1 MMTRS
6 SYTRLASGLLLGL
19 AGLGTGTATVHA
31 QSSLPL
37 SGPAFVLADEAYKA
51 YARGDYASA
60 VDKAREALRLRPD
73 ATELQSLL
81 RKAQAG
87 RAAPTRAQP
96 QRNRRVPE
104 ARVIAP
110 ITKAAQLD
118 PVPSANSA
126 FASADAAYK
135 SYGRGDYTDAVK
147 QARTA
152 LQLAPDNRDYRL
164 LLINALVAADRLEEA
179 DEVIAQA
186 LALQAGD
193 PDVVAQRDALRGH
206 RAQGLGAAAYKAF
219 DAGDYA
225 QAAAN
230 AQQAL
235 QLAPA
240 NRDYRSLLVSAL
252 YRDGQ
257 YQTADEAASTA
268 LADDSRN
275 AALMVQRGLIRQ
287 RRGMDDLARQ
297 DFEAALGTGPLPAA
311 TQIGLLAD
319 LGRKQEARQR
329 FDAAVAAGGFGTTP
343 DTDIAYLAARVGDDR
358 QALASFNRA
367 DASGKLVNTAY
378 QDAAFSAVRTHND
391 EQAIAYFKRTVDDA
405 MALTLRMEPQ
415 LLFNTRRA
423 VAEVSR
429 ETGVIASLTY
439 RGAVSGLGV
448 APGTGSD
455 SLQGG
460 IEAYWRPWGYRNGQY
475 AELFARAFQ
484 TLYNKGGA
492 LGGPTGAV
500 GARYKPLA
508 THNLVVSLSR
518 VFSGSGG
525 RNDWLAQL
533 GYSAGYGT
541 DLRIDVPSWWTTR
554 VSAEA
559 GRYLSGGQSY
569 ALAEVQAG
577 RSIRV
582 GEADTRWVVFPH
594 LSMTGNYDSSALE
607 QTAFG
612 LGPGVTARYW
622 FREDRY
628 AAPRSYFDLSLHY
641 RARLSGAQRAQG
653 VFLSTAV
660 SY

>member
-1 MMTRS
+1 MMKRS
-6 SYTRLASGLLLGL
+6 SYTCLASGLLLGL
-19 AGLGTGTATVHA
+19 AGLGTATVHA
-31 QSSLPL
+31 QSPLPL

-51 YARGDYASA
+51 YARGDHASA
-60 VDKAREALRLRPD
+60 VAKTKEALRLRPD

-81 RKAQAG
+81 RKVQAA
-87 RAAPTRAQP
+87 RTVPTRAQS
-96 QRNRRVPE
+96 QRNRRIPA

-110 ITKAAQLD
+110 ITKAARFD
-118 PVPSANSA
+118 PVLAANPA
-126 FASADAAYK
+126 YASADAAYK
-135 SYGRGDYTDAVK
+135 SYERGDYTSAVQ
-147 QARTA
+147 QAKTS
-152 LQLAPDNRDYRL
+152 LQLDPANRDYRL

-186 LALQAGD
+186 LALQAAD
-193 PDVVAQRDALRGH
+193 PDVLAQRDALRAQ

-219 DAGDYA
+219 DAGNYA
-225 QAAAN
+225 QAAATT
-230 AQQAL
+230 QQAL
-235 QLAPA
+235 QLSPG

-257 YQTADEAASTA
+257 YQAADEAASTA
-268 LADDSRN
+268 LADDRSS
-275 AALMVQRGLIRQ
+275 AALMMQRGFIRQ
-287 RRGMDDLARQ
+287 RLGMDDLARL
-297 DFEAALGTGPLPAA
+297 DFEAALGIGPLPAA
-311 TQIGLLAD
+311 TQIGLLVD
-319 LGRKQEARQR
+319 LGRKAEARQR
-329 FDAAVAAGGFGTTP
+329 FDAAVADGGFGITP

-391 EQAIAYFKRTVDDA
+391 AQAIAYFKRTIDDA
-405 MALTLRMEPQ
+405 TALTLRMEPQ

-448 APGTGSD
+448 TPGAGTD

-475 AELFARAFQ
+475 AELFARAFK

-492 LGGPTGAV
+492 LGGATGAV

-518 VFSGSGG
+518 VFSASGT
-525 RNDWLAQL
+525 RDDWLAQL

-554 VSAEA
+554 ASAEA

-569 ALAEVQAG
+569 ALAEIQAG
-577 RSIRV
+577 RSFRV
-582 GEADTRWVVFPH
+582 GDADARWVVFPH
-594 LSMTGNYDSSALE
+594 LSLTGNYDSSALE

-628 AAPRSYFDLSLHY
+628 AAPRSYVDLSLHY

-653 VFLSTAV
+653 VFLSTV
-660 SY
+660 LSY